1 LFNGF
6 EDDVFIG
13 PIDRNGNKQIRAIN
27 YKYEG
32 VYWRVYNMLS
42 MLYPRTLIIKGN
54 FKFNINKSSP
64 EYTHLLNSLNLLTN
78 NYKIEKLNNNDKII
92 IKTKLWDHQQKTVN
106 KIIHGYTVLNKKGYG
121 DASYVGAGKTLTALS
136 TIEKL
141 FNYNNDNGY
150 LVLVPTEKLYKTW
163 LDEINKHSIGINILI
178 QTASGKLIN
187 NKNTNKL
194 INGNTI
200 VISTLGRMRNHPLI
214 QQWNL
219 VIIDEC
225 LSVQNKEALQTEEAF
240 RQVMCSKYGVL
251 MLSATFFRSRFDKM
265 FYMLSMLDSGL
276 PNRKEYLD
284 TILNEHIV
292 CHIPEK
298 SRKWITNIEKYKLSK
313 KQRKEYDNIK
323 NKKLTSEKMYVELSK
338 YIYDNVDYVTL
349 FENKIKQFNKKDKIL
364 IYCKSKIEAD
374 KLCKLNNISRY
385 PNKTLQHVA
394 VSYAEGTYGLND
406 LIDYNILLTRP
417 PEPDK
422 LPQMKGRLDRPGQ
435 KNDILQLEYILLEN
449 TVEEAWLYRLEIC
462 NSFYNNYLMP
472 LAEFYELA
480 IKN

>member
-32 VYWRVYNMLS
+32 GYWKVYNMLS

-54 FKFNINKSSP
+54 FKYGINKSSP
-64 EYTHLLNSLNLLTN
+64 EYTHLLNSLENLIIPYL
-78 NYKIEKLNNNDKII
+78 ESPNNNKII

-106 KIIHGYTVLNKKGYG
+106 KIIHGYTILHKKGYG
-121 DASYVGAGKTLTALS
+121 DASYVGAGKTLTALAIMS
-136 TIEKL
+136 QLKVISK
-141 FNYNNDNGY
+141 Y
-150 LVLVPTEKLYKTW
+150 LVLVPSEKLYKTW
-163 LDEINKHSIGINILI
+163 LDEIEKHSVGFNILI
-178 QTASGKLIN
+178 QMANGKLY
-187 NKNTNKL
+187 NKNKNKNNN
-194 INGNTI
+194 ITENTI
-200 VISTLGRMRNHPLI
+200 VISTLGRMRDHPLTLR
-214 QQWNL
+214 WSL
-219 VIIDEC
+219 VVIDEC
-225 LSVQNKEALQTEEAF
+225 LSVQNKDALQTEEAF
-240 RQVMCSKYGVL
+240 RQVMCSEYGVL

-298 SRKWITNIEKYKLSK
+298 SRKWITNIEKYRLSK
-313 KQRKEYDNIK
+313 KQKKEYDNIK
-323 NKKLTSEKMYVELSK
+323 LKKLSSEKMYIELSK
-338 YIYDNVDYVTL
+338 YIYDHVDYITL
-349 FENKIKQFNKKDKIL
+349 FEHKIKQFNKKDKIL
-364 IYCKSKIEAD
+364 IYCKSKLEAD

-385 PNKTLQHVA
+385 PDKSLQHVA

-406 LIDYNILLTRP
+406 LVDYNVLLTRP

-435 KNDILQLEYILLEN
+435 KNDVLQLEYILLEN